1 MGDVDLEEFIQE
13 LEGIRGRHTEL
24 ITVYVPA
31 GYSLNAIAKQL
42 EQEKSTAN
50 NIKSKSTRKNVLDAL
65 ERLTRHLKLITKTPE
80 NGIALFS
87 GNISDTEGQ
96 VQIEVYSIEPPKPLK
111 ARLYRCDQEFVLD
124 PLKEMLEVDEVY
136 GLVVVEINEAT
147 IGLLEGKRIETL
159 QKMTSGVP
167 GKTEK
172 GGQCLSPDTLV
183 ETKNETKRIVDVI
196 IGEELKAYD
205 KNTKKIVFTKCT
217 NKWKTKKEKQLQIVF
232 KDCWRIIA
240 SEDHV
245 FFKEEENRLKEVT
258 ANELG
263 VKEEL
268 FTYYDTGLSALEIK
282 DIIEIS
288 EEKELIDIE
297 TESGNFFANKI
308 LVHNSAARYGRIREG
323 MKKEFYRR
331 IADAVKNNFWDM
343 KKLKGILVGGPG
355 PTKEDF
361 LKEGQLVTA
370 LKEKI
375 IAVKD
380 IGYADEH
387 GLDLLVEASQD
398 VLAQQEIIKEKQTL
412 EKFFIM
418 LAKNP
423 EKIAYGLEDVKKAL
437 EAGAVEKLIMSK
449 KLDKHYKNEYKK
461 AAEDISAEIEIV
473 SEETEEG
480 QQFSNLGGI
489 GAILRF
495 EIHLK

>member
-1 MGDVDLEEFIQE
+1 MDKSDLEDFIQE
-13 LEGIRGRHTEL
+13 LEEIRGRHTEL
-24 ITVYVPA
+24 VTVYIPA
-31 GYSLNAIAKQL
+31 GYSLNAVAKQL
-42 EQEKSTAN
+42 EQEKSTAM
-50 NIKSKSTRKNVLDAL
+50 NIKSKGTRKNVLDAL

-124 PLKEMLEVDEVY
+124 PLKEMMEVEEVY

-172 GGQCLSPDTLV
+172 GGQ
-183 ETKNETKRIVDVI
+183 
-196 IGEELKAYD
+196 
-205 KNTKKIVFTKCT
+205 
-217 NKWKTKKEKQLQIVF
+217 
-232 KDCWRIIA
+232 
-240 SEDHV
+240 
-245 FFKEEENRLKEVT
+245 
-258 ANELG
+258 
-263 VKEEL
+263 
-268 FTYYDTGLSALEIK
+268 
-282 DIIEIS
+282 
-288 EEKELIDIE
+288 
-297 TESGNFFANKI
+297 
-308 LVHNSAARYGRIREG
+308 SAARYGRIREG

-331 IADAVKNNFWDM
+331 IAEAVKDNFWEM

-361 LKEGQLVTA
+361 LKEGQIVTA

-387 GLDLLVEASQD
+387 GLELLVEASKD
-398 VLAQQEIIKEKQTL
+398 VLSQQEIIKEKKIL
-412 EKFFIM
+412 ENFFTK
-418 LAKNP
+418 LAKTP
-423 EKIAYGLEDVKKAL
+423 EKIVYGLEDVKKAL
-437 EAGAVEKLIMSK
+437 ESGAVGLLIMSK
-449 KLDKHYKNEYKK
+449 KLDKKFRKDYREK
-461 AAEDISAEIEIV
+461 AENTSSEVEIV

-480 QQFSNLGGI
+480 QQFSSLGGI
-489 GAILRF
+489 AAILRF

>member
-1 MGDVDLEEFIQE
+1 MTEVDLEEFIQE

-31 GYSLNAIAKQL
+31 GYSLNNVAKQL
-42 EQEKSTAN
+42 EQEKSTAV

-111 ARLYRCDQEFVLD
+111 TRLYRCDQEFVLD
-124 PLKEMLEVDEVY
+124 PLKEMMEVEEVY

-172 GGQCLSPDTLV
+172 GGQ
-183 ETKNETKRIVDVI
+183 
-196 IGEELKAYD
+196 
-205 KNTKKIVFTKCT
+205 
-217 NKWKTKKEKQLQIVF
+217 
-232 KDCWRIIA
+232 
-240 SEDHV
+240 
-245 FFKEEENRLKEVT
+245 
-258 ANELG
+258 
-263 VKEEL
+263 
-268 FTYYDTGLSALEIK
+268 
-282 DIIEIS
+282 
-288 EEKELIDIE
+288 
-297 TESGNFFANKI
+297 
-308 LVHNSAARYGRIREG
+308 SAARFSRIREG

-331 IADAVKNNFWDM
+331 IAEAVKNNFWEM

-370 LKEKI
+370 LKDKI

-387 GLDLLVEASQD
+387 GLELLVEASRD
-398 VLAQQEIIKEKQTL
+398 VLAQQEIIKEKKIL
-412 EKFFIM
+412 EDFFTK
-418 LAKNP
+418 LAKTP
-423 EKIAYGLEDVKKAL
+423 EKVVYGLEDVKKAL
-437 EAGAVEKLIMSK
+437 EAGAVETLIMSK
-449 KLDKHYKNEYKK
+449 RLDKHYKKEYRE
-461 AAEDISAEIEIV
+461 AAENISASIEIV

-480 QQFSNLGGI
+480 QQFSSLGGI
-489 GAILRF
+489 GALLRF
-495 EIHLK
+495 EIHLN